1 MVWTRLQTAP
11 GWSTMSPFFPQL
23 LQALR
28 NVHFKTPDGSE
39 IIFDANGD
47 LVTHFDIFQ
56 GQKTTE
62 GVFHSVHVGMI
73 DPQVSSGNKMMV
85 HLKEEIQVSCLNAEM
100 TPVLVVE
107 VTGKFQVQG
116 NSLLLCTKLMRL

>member
-1 MVWTRLQTAP
+1 M
-11 GWSTMSPFFPQL
+11 
-23 LQALR
+23 
-28 NVHFKTPDGSE
+28 HFKTPDGSE

-85 HLKEEIQVSCLNAEM
+85 HLKEKIQVSCLNAEM
-100 TPVLVVE
+100 TLVLVCLSHRE
-107 VTGKFQVQG
+107 ISVQES
-116 NSLLLCTKLMRL
+116 SLLLLYQIDEALD